1 MVVAVVLKV
10 VVEEDELDG
19 LDGLDGLVQ
28 SCFLYEQRTI
38 TLLLVDNTTNK
49 LAQNLIV

>member
-10 VVEEDELDG
+10 VVEEDG